1 LLVADIKHSEWHATN
16 SSAALTEQRSLFLI
30 AIKNSGAVM
39 KSRNLVITAAVVA
52 AMVTPHI
59 VYATPVN
66 FHAPFNAMFAKEK
79 TVKLSLKNGS
89 TSSVEVKVGEQVMTL
104 TAGQAINLNLPVG
117 TRIVAN
123 TDTTTV
129 KAGTLIAEVS
139 KELSGSVVTLK

>member
-1 LLVADIKHSEWHATN
+1 MQRLACFQLLDRAHGTAVAIFSRN
-16 SSAALTEQRSLFLI
+16 
-30 AIKNSGAVM
+30 KNSGAVM
-39 KSRNLVITAAVVA
+39 KSRNFVITAAVVA

-66 FHAPFNAMFAKEK
+66 FHAPLNAMFAKEK

-89 TSSVEVKVGEQVMTL
+89 SSSVEVKVGEEVMTL
-104 TAGQAINLNLPVG
+104 TAGQAVNLNLPVG
-117 TRIVAN
+117 TRIIAN
-123 TDTTTV
+123 TDTATV